1 MAVMERSSPRLWLPL
16 VASLALHAGALL
28 LATQLPERAEKE
40 RTTVELEVVTPKPPP
55 PPPPPPEPEPP
66 QPPPEKAPPKIARPK
81 EALKQEPAPPP
92 SPEPP
97 PETPPPVFAVDMEST
112 VTGGEGPEVRAVQGG
127 GNLFANPA
135 VPGPAGPKQT
145 VRTPP
150 ASGAGDTPGARGGV
164 ITQPSWAIGDDEV
177 RPPYPDDAKSQE
189 VEGVVTLKVCLD
201 AEGKVIS
208 VNVLKGVGFGLDEAA
223 ADHARRR
230 WRFEPAKRDGV
241 PIPYCITPPVRFEL
255 DP

>member
-1 MAVMERSSPRLWLPL
+1 MERSSPHLWLPL
-16 VASLALHAGALL
+16 ATSLALHAGALL
-28 LATQLPERAEKE
+28 LSTGLPERAQKE
-40 RTTVELEVVTPKPPP
+40 RTRVELEVVTPKPPP
-55 PPPPPPEPEPP
+55 PPPPPPPPEPEPP
-66 QPPPEKAPPKIARPK
+66 KPPPEAPRKVVRPK
-81 EALKQEPAPPP
+81 EAPKPEASPPP

-112 VTGGEGPEVRAVQGG
+112 VSGGEGPLVRAVQGG

-135 VPGPAGPKQT
+135 VPGPTGPKQT

-164 ITQPSWAIGDDEV
+164 ITQPSFATSDDAL
-177 RPPYPDDAKSQE
+177 RPPYPDEAKRQE
-189 VEGVVTLKVCLD
+189 VEGTVTLRVCLD
-201 AEGKVIS
+201 AEGKVTK
-208 VNVLKGVGFGLDEAA
+208 VTVLKGVGFGLDEAA

-255 DP
+255 EP